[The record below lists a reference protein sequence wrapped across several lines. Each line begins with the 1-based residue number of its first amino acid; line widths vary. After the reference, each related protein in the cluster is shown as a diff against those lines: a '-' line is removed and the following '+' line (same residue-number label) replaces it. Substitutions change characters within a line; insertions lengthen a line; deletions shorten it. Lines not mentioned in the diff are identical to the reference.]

1 MWFWAQ
7 LIDVSLL
14 VTIGLIFLV
23 SLIGGYLRG
32 SRRDPCLR
40 SFDGYHITLERADG
54 KHVWGIMELEATG
67 LELRYRNAVQDEEHI
82 EASYIL
88 YADEY
93 EDIRA
98 LFRYVDDLSDEN
110 QRKRNA
116 DLQKAFS
123 PGLLRLVGRR
133 TRHFTSTASE
143 SLAEVFGLLVGRLRK
158 PAGRYITDSSEAHLR
173 SLGANVIGRV
183 GASHDPLLERYIGEK
198 VVIEVLE
205 SGDEI
210 HEHVGIFKN
219 YSADFI
225 EILDVQF
232 PQRHRLEL
240 GGQRSQKTEWL
251 SAQVDGKTLKVT
263 NNTTRPILIQSVGTG
278 DKEEMINVV
287 AAARETIELYP
298 ENLTEAVRLNTRVVR
313 ELDMIVP
320 RTRCLVRH
328 RASSYKQ
335 ELIPEIVFDLGI
347 VLRGNSLAEARETRL
362 RRQLQANPRSA
373 LAAVNLG
380 AVLMQRGEYD
390 EADQWLQKGIDA
402 RAELPDNGRRARML
416 LNELNRRR
424 AKAPV
429 YLGSHQ
435 QMGSNL
441 STAVHSVDDITVALA
456 AHTPRM
462 FF

>member
-1 MWFWAQ
+1 MTQ
-7 LIDVSLL
+7 LFDVSLL
-14 VTIGLIFLV
+14 ATIGLIFLV
-23 SLIGGYLRG
+23 SLVGGYLRG

-40 SFDGYHITLERADG
+40 SFDGYHVTLERADG
-54 KHVWGIMELEATG
+54 KHVWGVMELEATG
-67 LELRYRNAVQDEEHI
+67 LELCYRNAVQDEEHI
-82 EASYIL
+82 EASYIM

-98 LFRYVDDLSDEN
+98 IFRYVDDLTEEN
-110 QRKRNA
+110 KRKREA
-116 DLQKAFS
+116 DLQRAFYPS
-123 PGLLRLVGRR
+123 LLRMLGRR
-133 TRHFTSTASE
+133 SRHFTATASE

-173 SLGANVIGRV
+173 DLGANVIGRV
-183 GASHDPLLERYIGEK
+183 GTSHDPLLERYIGEK
-198 VVIEVLE
+198 VVVEVLE
-205 SGDEI
+205 SGDEV

-232 PQRHRLEL
+232 PQRHLLDLAAERERESVFLTAKVE
-240 GGQRSQKTEWL
+240 
-251 SAQVDGKTLKVT
+251 GKTLKVT
-263 NNTTRPILIQSVGTG
+263 NNTTQPILIQSIGAG
-278 DKEEMINVV
+278 EQEEMINVV

-298 ENLTEAVRLNTRVVR
+298 QNLNEAVQLNTRVVR

-362 RRQLQANPRSA
+362 RRQLQANPKSA

-390 EADQWLQKGIDA
+390 EAERWLQQAICAKAD
-402 RAELPDNGRRARML
+402 LPDNGRRARML
-416 LNELNRRR
+416 LSEMQRRR
-424 AKAPV
+424 AKSPI
-429 YLGSHQ
+429 YLGGRPQ
-435 QMGSNL
+435 LGANL
-441 STAVHSVDDITVALA
+441 STAVRSVDEMTAALA
-456 AHTPRM
+456 THTPRM
-462 FF
+462 YF